1 MSKPDYWLDLFTGK
15 TWDEFQKAGGKVSGF
30 RESRWNTLQKVKPG
44 DYLLCYLTGLSRFIG
59 ILEVISKPYKGKENI
74 WSDEDFP
81 CRVKVKPA
89 VILTPEIAIPIF
101 HLKDRLSIFKNLKN
115 PNAWTGSVRGSPA
128 KWDKKDGDAILKAL
142 NEAKENPIARPFDPK
157 KFARR
162 PKAIKAKIGPVV
174 IPEKNE
180 SLGLKEPASHTEI
193 QWLLLKLGSDLGFNV
208 WVAQNDKNKEWKGKK
223 FADIKGCLKEMPLP
237 FEDATNKTIR
247 LIDVLWLKGKTIIAA
262 FEIESTTSIY
272 SGLLRMSDLIS
283 MQPNLKIPLFIVA
296 PDERRDKVTDEINRP
311 TFMGLEP
318 PMPQICR
325 YISFSTL
332 KKKLKEAQ
340 NFLQYLKP
348 EFLDEISESCEED
361 I

>member
-1 MSKPDYWLDLFTGK
+1 MSKPNYWLDLFTGK
-15 TWDEFQKAGGKVSGF
+15 TWNEFQKAGGKVSGF
-30 RESRWNTLQKVKPG
+30 RESRWTTLQKIKPG
-44 DYLLCYLTGLSRFIG
+44 DYLLCYLTGVSRFIG
-59 ILEVISKPYKGKENI
+59 ILEVTSKPYKGKENI

-81 CRVKVKPA
+81 CRVKVKPT
-89 VILTPEIAIPIF
+89 VILTPETAVPIA
-101 HLKDRLSIFKNLKN
+101 HLKSCLSIFKNLKN

-128 KWDKKDGDAILKAL
+128 KWEKKDGDAILKTL
-142 NEAKENPIARPFDPK
+142 NEAKENPITRAFDPK

-162 PKAIKAKIGPVV
+162 PKAIKARIGPVV

-180 SLGLKEPASHTEI
+180 SLDAKEPASHTEI
-193 QWLLLKLGSDLGFNV
+193 QWLLLKLGGDLGFNV
-208 WVAQNDKNKEWKGKK
+208 WVAQNDKNKEWKGNK
-223 FADIKGCLKEMPLP
+223 FGDLNGCLKEMPLP

-247 LIDVLWLKGKTIIAA
+247 LIDVLWLKGKTIITA

-296 PDERRDKVTDEINRP
+296 PDERRDKVVDEINRP

-318 PMPQICR
+318 PMSQICR
-325 YISFSTL
+325 YISFSIL

-340 NFLQYLKP
+340 GFVQYLKP

-361 I
+361 L